1 MMKKNTACFDD
12 LKTILKNIRN
22 PEALNDHPWT
32 QSLIVQEARVA
43 SPQLERVSS
52 GQQLV
57 STIAQLF
64 STMQPP
70 APPRHGKR
78 LDPRWGEFGLLAA
91 LYFAPLKH
99 GTPFP
104 ASLLEA
110 WERIDTAILY
120 TVYGKPAETLA
131 PDEIKKY
138 QLVGAE
144 IEYGAASTLSDW
156 HKKGLQRL
164 TEVLL
169 DHEQFLSH
177 SSSKSSVIL
186 RSNTNQSILP
196 EPLRRWLANIRKNL
210 PVIKR
215 TLALVAALCL
225 VLALIFGGLKARQL
239 YRQGLKVYGDVT
251 HLQALASSVPETESL
266 TAVGPALIALQD
278 DLSVFKNEVQPW
290 LWLSPGLGWIP
301 TYGGDLAAVPDL
313 LTLAEHLVN
322 ASSLSYQ
329 AAQPLL
335 QEVDSQNSGLDPA
348 SLTNLLVQAQPQFGV
363 AREELEQAR
372 MARNRIALGNLSPRL
387 SSLLVEKVDPALKL
401 LDESLALAAALPKLL
416 GASAAEG
423 PKTYLLLVENE
434 DELRPTGGFITSVGN
449 LVLHDGQVISL
460 GFEEAG
466 DLEDWSKPYPAAPWQ
481 LQEYMNSPVLT
492 LRDSNWFT
500 NFPTTAQW
508 AEYLYAYTHAHS
520 VDGVIAFDQQFLV
533 MLLGVTGPLEV
544 DGASD
549 PITDK
554 NVIEFMRQAKVPPAD
569 GPIPVDWYRKEF
581 IGNIATAVLKEITG
595 RQRHD
600 WLGLVQVLQQALKER
615 HLLLQLDDPTLAALI
630 AERGWDNTVRPGTG
644 DFLMVV
650 DTNIGFNKTN
660 AVVDISLSYDVNLTD
675 LSAPVGSLIV
685 THKNKA
691 SPDVLCI
698 QWNTGQIT
706 AERFYPIDR
715 CYWNYLR
722 VYREQGV
729 KLLEANPHGI
739 PGEWM
744 LLGQGVPA
752 QVDELEEKIL
762 GVKGFGTL
770 LVVPG
775 GQTLQTGFSFALPA
789 RVLSQAGGSG
799 RFSYRLNIQK
809 QPGTLA
815 NPLTIRIHLP
825 NRAKLES
832 SSLKVVQQD
841 NNLLIE
847 TNLRT
852 DVELVVMFSLP

>member
-1 MMKKNTACFDD
+1 MMEKNTACFDD

-32 QSLIVQEARVA
+32 QSLIVQDVLAA
-43 SPQLERVSS
+43 TPHLKMAGP
-52 GQQLV
+52 GQQLLGA
-57 STIAQLF
+57 IASLF
-64 STMQPP
+64 TNMQPP

-91 LYFAPLKH
+91 LYFVPFNY
-99 GTPFP
+99 GTAFP
-104 ASLLEA
+104 TSLLEA
-110 WERIDTAILY
+110 WDRIDTAILY
-120 TVYGKPAETLA
+120 AVYGKPAETLA

-144 IEYGAASTLSDW
+144 GEYGSASTLSDW

-164 TEVLL
+164 AEVVM
-169 DHEQFLSH
+169 DHEQFLNR
-177 SSSKSSVIL
+177 SSSKPSVIL
-186 RSNTNQSILP
+186 RSNGDQSKLP
-196 EPLRRWLANIRKNL
+196 EPLRLWLGTIRKNL

-215 TLALVAALCL
+215 TLRFVTALCL

-239 YRQGLKVYGDVT
+239 YLQGLKVYGDVM
-251 HLQALASSVPETESL
+251 HLQALAGSASETRSL
-266 TAVGPALIALQD
+266 TGVGPALTTLQD
-278 DLSVFKNEVQPW
+278 DLSVLRNEVQPW
-290 LWLSPGLGWIP
+290 LWLTPGLAWIP
-301 TYGGDLAAVPDL
+301 TYGGDLAAAPDL

-322 ASSLSYQ
+322 ASGLSYQ

-335 QEVDSQNSGLDPA
+335 QEVDSQNSDLDPA

-363 AREELEQAR
+363 AREELERAR
-372 MARNRIALGNLSPRL
+372 TARNRIAPGNLSPRL
-387 SSLLVEKVDPALKL
+387 GSLFVEKIDPALKL
-401 LDESLALAAALPKLL
+401 LDESLALANSLPKLL

-520 VDGVIAFDQQFLV
+520 VDGVVAFDQQFLV

-544 DGASD
+544 DGASY
-549 PITDK
+549 PITAQ
-554 NVIEFMRQAKVPPAD
+554 NVIEFMRQAKAPPAE
-569 GPIPVDWYRKEF
+569 GPIPADWYRKEF
-581 IGNIATAVLKEITG
+581 IGNIATAVLKEITSG
-595 RQRHD
+595 QRHD
-600 WLGLVQVLQQALKER
+600 WLGLVQVLQQALRER
-615 HLLLQLDDPTLAALI
+615 HLLLQLDDPTLTALI

-660 AVVDISLSYDVNLTD
+660 AVVAVSLSYDVNLTD
-675 LSAPVGSLIV
+675 VSAPVGSLIM

-691 SPDVLCI
+691 SPDVPCI
-698 QWNTGQIT
+698 QWNSGQIT

-729 KLLEANPHGI
+729 KLLEASPHAI
-739 PGEWM
+739 PGGWM

-752 QVDELEEKIL
+752 QVDELEEEIP

-775 GQTLQTGFSFALPA
+775 GQTLQTGFSFALPPN
-789 RVLSQAGGSG
+789 VLIHAGSSG
-799 RFSYRLNIQK
+799 RFSYRLKIQK

-825 NRAKLES
+825 NHAKLES
-832 SSLKVVQQD
+832 SSMQAALQD

-847 TNLRT
+847 TDLQT
-852 DVELVVMFSLP
+852 DVELVVTFSLP